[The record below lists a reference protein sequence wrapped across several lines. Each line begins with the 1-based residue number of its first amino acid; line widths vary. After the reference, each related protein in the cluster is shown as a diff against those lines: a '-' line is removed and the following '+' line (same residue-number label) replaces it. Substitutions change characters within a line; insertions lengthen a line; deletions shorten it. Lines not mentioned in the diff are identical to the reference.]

1 MIATLVQVGG
11 AAVGLAAISM
21 AVLNSS
27 TAAFSGTTVTQGT
40 WTAAEVSLSD
50 DDGTGQA
57 VFASP
62 TTMIPGDS
70 DQACITV
77 DYTGDVNAEVRL
89 YGATTAPAG
98 LEQYLDLIIEEVTIG
113 TGSCAAPA
121 TVDGT
126 IYPTTGTATAGAFVT
141 THTGWADAAA
151 TSWTDL
157 SPAAPSATKVF
168 RITVTLQ
175 DNNAAQ
181 ATTTTTTFTWEA
193 QNV

>member
-27 TAAFSGTTVTQGT
+27 TAAFSGTTATQGT

-50 DDGTGQA
+50 DDGTGHA
-57 VFASP
+57 EFTSP
-62 TTMIPGDS
+62 TTMVPGDS
-70 DQACITV
+70 DQACIAV

-89 YGATTAPAG
+89 YGATATPAG
-98 LEQYLDLIIEEVTIG
+98 LEQYLDLTIEEVTIA
-113 TGSCAAPA
+113 TGSTCAAA
-121 TVDGT
+121 TVDST
-126 IYPTTGTATAGAFVT
+126 VYPATTTATAGAFVT
-141 THTGWADAAA
+141 AHTGWADAAA
-151 TSWTDL
+151 TSWTRA
-157 SPAAPSATKVF
+157 SPAPPGATKVF

-175 DNNAAQ
+175 DDNLAQ
-181 ATTTTTTFTWEA
+181 TKTTTTTFTWEA